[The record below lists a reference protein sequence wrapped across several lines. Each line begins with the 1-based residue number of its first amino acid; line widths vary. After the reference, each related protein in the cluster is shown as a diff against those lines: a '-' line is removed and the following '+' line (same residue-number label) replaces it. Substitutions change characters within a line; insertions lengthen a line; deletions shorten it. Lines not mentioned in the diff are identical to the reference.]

1 MAILFLFGC
10 GFSWFWRMTLWRARW
25 PCTCRYAELV
35 QMLLSAKCNVHAS
48 GQNKWTPLHVACRE
62 GSAAVA
68 IMLIDAGA
76 DVNAQTEHADSP
88 LSLVLEHKRGKWEQ
102 VEKLLRER
110 GAR

>member
-1 MAILFLFGC
+1 M
-10 GFSWFWRMTLWRARW
+10 
-25 PCTCRYAELV
+25 

-76 DVNAQTEHADSP
+76 DVNAQTERLCADSP

>member
-1 MAILFLFGC
+1 M
-10 GFSWFWRMTLWRARW
+10 
-25 PCTCRYAELV
+25 

-76 DVNAQTEHADSP
+76 DVNAQTERTDADSP